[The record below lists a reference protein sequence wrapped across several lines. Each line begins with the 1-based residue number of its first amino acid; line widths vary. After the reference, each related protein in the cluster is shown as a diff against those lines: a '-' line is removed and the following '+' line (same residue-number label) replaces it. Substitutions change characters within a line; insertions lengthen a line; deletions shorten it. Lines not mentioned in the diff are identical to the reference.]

1 MKNEITTCEF
11 AGWAT
16 NNYSSKGQMILT
28 QTKPKS
34 TEYKPTLLDQEKKE
48 ADFLL
53 IEIGSKPL
61 ISWKNGSVER
71 LKSRKALEKL
81 QAKFKWKCDF

>member
-11 AGWAT
+11 AGWTT
-16 NNYSSKGQMILT
+16 NKYNPKGQMIIT

-34 TEYKPTLLDQEKKE
+34 TEYKPTLLDQEKKS

-53 IEIGSKPL
+53 IEI
-61 ISWKNGSVER
+61 
-71 LKSRKALEKL
+71 
-81 QAKFKWKCDF
+81 